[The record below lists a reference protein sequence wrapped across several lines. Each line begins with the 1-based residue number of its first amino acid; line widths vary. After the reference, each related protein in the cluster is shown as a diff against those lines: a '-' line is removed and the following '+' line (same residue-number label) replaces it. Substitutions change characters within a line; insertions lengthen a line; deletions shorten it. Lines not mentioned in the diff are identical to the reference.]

1 MKDWWWWEF
10 DKIWK
15 KSSLNIIQKILILT
29 VEISTI
35 FSLTRHSDNLTK
47 VKILKSWF
55 YVLRKKASIGATVV
69 LTQKV
74 SKSFIWEVKLLYLNI
89 FVNLTLMY
97 IVCICFFTQKERVL
111 KFEIWTELNILHYN
125 SANAMILA
133 FIMIFFCSCF
143 LKNIKNK
150 WINIVPNQ
158 KLFNFFL

>member
-1 MKDWWWWEF
+1 MLSASSSSFRRRRQLEKWGIGAKMVNLSRNLNLTIFMKDWWWWEF

-35 FSLTRHSDNLTK
+35 FSLTRHTDNLTK

-97 IVCICFFTQKERVL
+97 IVCFFTQKERVL
-111 KFEIWTELNILHYN
+111 KFEIWTELNIL
-125 SANAMILA
+125 
-133 FIMIFFCSCF
+133 C
-143 LKNIKNK
+143 
-150 WINIVPNQ
+150 
-158 KLFNFFL
+158 